1 MQQDFEFPIKSFSD
15 KKNSMSKNQ
24 LNAQKQKHSDFVELM
39 KVSQRI
45 LKISK
50 ILIKIQRQEYNIK
63 IPPRK

>member
-1 MQQDFEFPIKSFSD
+1 MQQDFKFPIKSFSD

-39 KVSQRI
+39 KVRQRI